1 MSCALIKRSTVALSL
16 SRSICLRA
24 DMATV
29 REVKKA
35 LVRRCLLVFCLVLGG
50 PQARIREGRHKDW
63 ENEHV
68 EVLKEIKDMKGN

>member
-35 LVRRCLLVFCLVLGG
+35 LVRRCFLVFCLVLEETAGKDKRG
-50 PQARIREGRHKDW
+50 QA
-63 ENEHV
+63 
-68 EVLKEIKDMKGN
+68 